1 MYKECDESGDKEEKE
16 RDVIKEERNICRS
29 NERLRR
35 FIRLLEKI
43 TNTKLNRRFE
53 CIEFDD
59 FWKFSNLNPYMTGFS
74 TPNAHSYTHSIT
86 TALYENDGLREKP

>member
-1 MYKECDESGDKEEKE
+1 MPFKSEVEEVHLVV
-16 RDVIKEERNICRS
+16 R
-29 NERLRR
+29 
-35 FIRLLEKI
+35 KI

>member
-35 FIRLLEKI
+35 FIWLLEKS
-43 TNTKLNRRFE
+43 L
-53 CIEFDD
+53 
-59 FWKFSNLNPYMTGFS
+59 
-74 TPNAHSYTHSIT
+74 TPN
-86 TALYENDGLREKP
+86 